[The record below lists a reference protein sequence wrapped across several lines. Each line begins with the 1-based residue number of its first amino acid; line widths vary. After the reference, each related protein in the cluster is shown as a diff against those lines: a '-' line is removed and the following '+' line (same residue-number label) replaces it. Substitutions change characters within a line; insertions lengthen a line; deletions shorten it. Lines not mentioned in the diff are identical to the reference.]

1 MNQKNIWITG
11 ASSGIGEALSKEYDQ
26 SGNTLF
32 LSGRKVTELERV
44 KSEIKSAEVYLIP
57 FDISD
62 EIASYNAV
70 KQVGELT
77 QGTLHLLINNA
88 GISQR
93 SLALDTVVEVDKKL
107 MDVNYIS
114 QVRLTKAAMPL
125 LLQSKNA
132 QIVVI
137 SSVMGK
143 IGTPYRSAYA
153 GSKHALHGFFNSLRA
168 ELHDK
173 NVTVT
178 LISPGFVQTA
188 ISINALTGDG
198 SAQNS
203 MDQGNA
209 QGLTPKQFAQKAV
222 KAIENKKK
230 EVVISKFKE
239 KFGVF
244 MYKFFPNIFA
254 ILITKLSVR

>member
-1 MNQKNIWITG
+1 MKKTIWITG
-11 ASSGIGEALSKEYDQ
+11 ASSGIGEALAKEYD
-26 SGNTLF
+26 NKEHILF
-32 LSGRKVTELERV
+32 ISGRKITELERV
-44 KSEIKSAEVYLIP
+44 KSEIKNALVHIIP

-62 EIASYNAV
+62 EAASLDAV
-70 KQVGELT
+70 QTVKDLSSGILN
-77 QGTLHLLINNA
+77 LLINNA

-93 SLALDTVVEVDKKL
+93 SLALDTVLEVDKKL

-114 QVRLTKAAMPL
+114 QVRLTKAAMPML
-125 LLQSKNA
+125 LASGEG

-137 SSVMGK
+137 TSVMGK

-173 NVTVT
+173 NVSVT
-178 LISPGFVQTA
+178 IISPGFVQTA

-203 MDQGNA
+203 MDTGNA
-209 QGLTPKQFAQKAV
+209 NGLTPAQFAKKAR
-222 KAIENKKK
+222 KAIDNKKK
-230 EVVISKFKE
+230 EVIISKLKE

-254 ILITKLSVR
+254 VLIRKMSVR

>member
-1 MNQKNIWITG
+1 MNKTIWITG
-11 ASSGIGEALSKEYDQ
+11 ASSGIGEALAKAYDNKEH
-26 SGNTLF
+26 TLF
-32 LSGRKVTELERV
+32 LSGRKINELERV
-44 KSEIKSAEVYLIP
+44 KSEIKHAQVHIIP

-62 EIASYNAV
+62 ENATQIAVQNVQNISSGKLN
-70 KQVGELT
+70 
-77 QGTLHLLINNA
+77 LLINNA

-93 SLALDTVVEVDKKL
+93 SLALDTIIDVDKKL

-114 QVRLTKAAMPL
+114 QVRLTKAAMPML
-125 LLQSKNA
+125 LASGDA

-137 SSVMGK
+137 TSVMGK

-173 NVTVT
+173 NVAVT
-178 LISPGFVQTA
+178 IISPGFVQTA

-203 MDQGNA
+203 MDAGNA
-209 QGLTPKQFAQKAV
+209 NGLTPSQFAQKAI

-230 EVVISKFKE
+230 EVIISKFKE

-254 ILITKLSVR
+254 ILIRKMSVR